1 MINKVS
7 VIDRLPPMSAML
19 STVVTAGSVAFW
31 LIIIWHLYS
40 QSMTRARYGIL
51 FMGSILILYV
61 VNELAEDSDSRGDIL
76 LLVGCAAILFANTYH
91 FYTDFNTV
99 YTIRSGWALDYEY
112 GLAAG
117 LVGTILYLTWRE
129 FGRIFVTLLAGTII
143 YARFGYFVPGFFG
156 HGGVRNEF
164 ILRTLVTDVGGFY
177 GSITQI
183 TAAWIAP
190 FLLFGGLLLAY
201 GAFDLI
207 LRLAIR
213 SSRYIRSG
221 VAQTAVISS
230 AIIGSINGSYAANA
244 GMTGS
249 ITIPTMKDSGIS
261 GKNSAG
267 IEAVAST
274 SGQVLPPVMGAAAFV
289 MASFLGIQYVDVL
302 VAGIL
307 PAAVFV
313 CCIIIGVHYTALRDT
328 GEQTLEFDEFFE
340 ESLSVTEK
348 VAEGLRFGVPLIVL
362 IYFLGIAQYTVMS
375 AALITVITMII
386 IGILTPIIKSVHH
399 AAAGN
404 KSWFEDLDSEPS
416 SSTGQ
421 ALAQLPSFVRRLL
434 LFSPVYALGL
444 GIRETIDG
452 FEQGATILAP
462 IAIIIVAINGVVD
475 LFMTTGIPSA
485 LALAMIELSGGY
497 LIIAVTLAMII
508 SIISGVGMPTVA
520 AYVVVSILVAP
531 TLVSDFGIPEITAHY
546 TVFYATIL
554 AGITPPVAPAAI
566 ITSGIAKADFWRT
579 CETALRIAAPLFVL
593 PISFVY
599 HPEIVSVTIV
609 SGDIASAAI
618 ILAGGVAIIIG
629 LNYPFAVSRNKRYP
643 LRTGIMVCGIVTMIH
658 PSLIIQLLS
667 AVVAGG
673 LFFVNQFFVQRTGA
687 SLAGAD

>member
-1 MINKVS
+1 MVS
-7 VIDRLPPMSAML
+7 ETNISNRLPPVPAML
-19 STVVTAGSVAFW
+19 SSAVTVGSVVFW
-31 LIIIWHLYS
+31 LLIIWHLHT

-51 FMGSILILYV
+51 FMGSILVLYV
-61 VNELAEDSDSRGDIL
+61 INELAEEPDSRVDAL
-76 LLVGCAAILFANTYH
+76 LLVGCAAILLANTYH
-91 FYTDFNTV
+91 FYVNFDMV

-112 GLAAG
+112 GLAGA
-117 LVGTILYLTWRE
+117 LVGAILYLTWRE
-129 FGRIFVTLLAGTII
+129 FGRVFVLLLAGTIL

-156 HGGVRNEF
+156 HGGVGNEF
-164 ILRTLVTDVGGFY
+164 VLRTLVTDIGGFY

-249 ITIPTMKDSGIS
+249 ITIPTMKDSGI
-261 GKNSAG
+261 KAENSAG

-289 MASFLGIQYVDVL
+289 MASFLGIQYVDVI
-302 VAGIL
+302 VAGLL

-313 CCIIIGVHYTALRDT
+313 CCITLGVHYTALRDT
-328 GEQTLEFDEFFE
+328 GEQTLEFEAFFDEP
-340 ESLSVTEK
+340 LSIAEK
-348 VAEGLRFGVPLIVL
+348 VTEGLRFGVPILVL

-375 AALITVITMII
+375 AALITVVTMIVL
-386 IGILTPIIKSVHH
+386 GILTPILQRIYH
-399 AAAGN
+399 AAAGD
-404 KSWFEDLDSEPS
+404 KSWFEEIDSKSGSRTER
-416 SSTGQ
+416 T
-421 ALAQLPSFVRRLL
+421 LARLPAPLRRLL

-444 GIRETIDG
+444 GIGETIDG
-452 FEQGATILAP
+452 FERGATILAP
-462 IAIIIVAINGVVD
+462 IVIIIVAINGVVD

-497 LIIAVTLAMII
+497 LIVAVVLAMLI
-508 SIISGVGMPTVA
+508 SLISGVGMPTVA

-531 TLVSDFGIPEITAHY
+531 TLISDFGINEITAHY

-566 ITSGIAKADFWRT
+566 ITSGIAKANFWRT
-579 CETALRIAAPLFVL
+579 CQSALRIAAPLFVL

-599 HPEIVSVTIV
+599 HPEIVSSTIAI
-609 SGDIASAAI
+609 GDIASAAV
-618 ILAGGVAIIIG
+618 ILAGGIVMIIG
-629 LNYPFAVSRNKRYP
+629 LNYPFALPRLKRSA
-643 LRTGIMVCGIVTMIH
+643 LRAAVMVCGVVTMIH
-658 PSLIIQLLS
+658 PSFTIQLLS

-673 LFFVNQFFVQRTGA
+673 LLLTNQFFVEKTE
-687 SLAGAD
+687 SSPVGAD